1 MKKRVLLNII
11 FFCFCAVSVSAQT
24 EELMKY
30 GDFEH
35 WITRHLNESAIL
47 GGAKKTLME
56 VGPTETIQGNK
67 AYNNRGGSPWATS
80 NVYAKVAGI
89 VKTNTSV
96 YQDKHNGGSCAKLV
110 SHVEKVKVI
119 NMINISVLAAGSL
132 FTGKMLEPITGT
144 QNPMSKMSHG
154 IPFTK
159 RPHAIKFDYKVS
171 LTSEPDRI
179 RETGFSK
186 VKTIPG
192 KDYPQ
197 LVCILQKRWEDE
209 DGNIHAL
216 RVGTCIRRFTESTGW
231 KDDQSF
237 HISYGDITKESFY
250 KSYMGLFEGEKVFYS
265 LNSKGKNVK
274 IIEEG
279 WAAPDEVPTH
289 VIVKFDSSF
298 GGAYVGTPGT
308 TFWVDNVRW
317 VY

>member
-1 MKKRVLLNII
+1 
-11 FFCFCAVSVSAQT
+11 
-24 EELMKY
+24 MKY
-30 GDFEH
+30 ADFEH
-35 WITRHLNESAIL
+35 WITRHLSESAIL

-56 VGPTETIQGNK
+56 VGPTETIEGNK

-89 VKTNTSV
+89 VKTNSSV
-96 YQDKHNGGSCAKLV
+96 YQDKHGSGSCAKLV

-119 NMINISVLAAGSL
+119 GIINISVLAAGSL

-159 RPHAIKFDYKVS
+159 RPKALKFDYKVA
-171 LTSEPDRI
+171 LTNEPDRI

-197 LVCILQKRWEDE
+197 VVCILQKRWEDE
-209 DGNIHAL
+209 KGNIHAL
-216 RVGTCIRRFTESTGW
+216 RVGTCIHRFTETTGW
-231 KDDQSF
+231 KEDQSF
-237 HISYGDITKESFY
+237 QISYGDITQQSFF
-250 KSYMGLFEGEKVFYS
+250 KSYMGLIEGDQVYYA

-274 IIEEG
+274 ILEEG
-279 WAAPDEVPTH
+279 WAGPDETPTH
-289 VIVKFDSSF
+289 AVVKFDSSF

-308 TFWVDNVRW
+308 TLWIDNVRW